1 MSIRILLADDH
12 KIMREGLRSWL
23 EKQPDMEVV
32 AEAEDGPR
40 AVQLARQLLPDV
52 VIMDITMPGLNG
64 IVAARQIMAQ
74 APDVKVIALSMHSD
88 KRFVME
94 MLKTGASG
102 YLLKECAFEELA
114 RAINAVVAGHTYLSP
129 EITGLVIDAG
139 RYYWGETEPTA
150 LSILSRRELEVIKL
164 IAQGKG
170 TRQVASALRLNTK
183 TIESHRR
190 RIFKKLGIDNVA
202 ELTLWAIRE
211 GLVTIEP

>member
-12 KIMREGLRSWL
+12 KIMREGLRSLL

>member
-12 KIMREGLRSWL
+12 EIVREGIRSLL

-32 AEAEDGPR
+32 AEAEDGPT

-52 VIMDITMPGLNG
+52 VIMDITMAGLNG

-74 APDVKVIALSMHSD
+74 APDVKVIALSVHSD

-94 MLKTGASG
+94 MLKAGASG
-102 YLLKECAFEELA
+102 YLLKDCAFEELA

-129 EITGLVIDAG
+129 EITSLVIDAS
-139 RYYWGETEPTA
+139 RHYWGKPELTG
-150 LSILSRRELEVIKL
+150 LSILSRRELEVIEL
-164 IAQGKG
+164 IAQGKSV
-170 TRQVASALRLNTK
+170 RQVASALQLSTK

-190 RIFKKLGIDNVA
+190 RILKKLGIDNVA